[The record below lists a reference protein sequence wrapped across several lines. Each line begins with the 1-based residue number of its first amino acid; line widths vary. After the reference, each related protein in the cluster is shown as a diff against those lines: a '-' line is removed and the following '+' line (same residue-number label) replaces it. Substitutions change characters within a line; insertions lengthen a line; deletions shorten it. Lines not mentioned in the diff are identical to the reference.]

1 MSIKLDI
8 RIKLLEKPRNIVNCS
23 EKRLIPSRSK
33 PLYIV
38 CLTDDYYIIYDAIVD
53 DKQAL
58 NELRKIEAKL
68 YDVVIGEKSFIDL
81 LDKISDIRLKHN
93 IERQFIGYGV
103 LEGFFLDPDL
113 VNVHIMADKPIQ
125 VIHRARGRMNTN
137 ITLTLEDTKELA
149 LRIAARAGKPVSEA
163 LPLASFIEPR
173 YEARVTVIYT
183 SDVTMRKNIVVDIR
197 KQPENPWTILK
208 LIKYG
213 TLSFEEAAFLWLM
226 VKYKVP
232 VIIVGEIMTGKTTL
246 ATALASLIPPDARVL
261 TAEDAPEFRIPVLY
275 WTRTM
280 TREFGE
286 YKISFFDLIK
296 TGVRL
301 SVDYI
306 IIGEIRGEEAREWA
320 HSILLGHG
328 AVTTFHAESPESA
341 LLRLLSPPIS
351 VDPHVIALL
360 NVFVKT
366 NVIERI
372 PGERVFRHEV
382 YVIEEGR
389 TTPLFTYD
397 PNSDKIVMNPD
408 IKNPIYELKFVDR
421 IVLANRVPKELLY
434 KEYLA
439 MIKALEE
446 TYSEA
451 VSKDPTLETP
461 TYVEIP
467 ILLYNKLR
475 KYMAMTRS
483 TLPRE

>member
-8 RIKLLEKPRNIVNCS
+8 RIRLLEKPRNIVNCS

-81 LDKISDIRLKHN
+81 LDKISDIRLKQI

-103 LEGFFLDPDL
+103 LEGFFLDPDI

-286 YKISFFDLIK
+286 YKIS
-296 TGVRL
+296 
-301 SVDYI
+301 
-306 IIGEIRGEEAREWA
+306 
-320 HSILLGHG
+320 
-328 AVTTFHAESPESA
+328 
-341 LLRLLSPPIS
+341 
-351 VDPHVIALL
+351 
-360 NVFVKT
+360 
-366 NVIERI
+366 
-372 PGERVFRHEV
+372 
-382 YVIEEGR
+382 
-389 TTPLFTYD
+389 
-397 PNSDKIVMNPD
+397 
-408 IKNPIYELKFVDR
+408 
-421 IVLANRVPKELLY
+421 
-434 KEYLA
+434 
-439 MIKALEE
+439 
-446 TYSEA
+446 
-451 VSKDPTLETP
+451 
-461 TYVEIP
+461 
-467 ILLYNKLR
+467 
-475 KYMAMTRS
+475 
-483 TLPRE
+483 